1 MTSRA
6 FHEAMLMPPNRHKR
20 AIIPD
25 SLFPNIKKK
34 QLTQDMTLDPAGG
47 GGKEGEGEATF
58 QSMVNHCEGINTAR
72 YVFLP
77 SILKRPI
84 LSINSADT
92 MLPGNTAK
100 VPRKLTK

>member
-6 FHEAMLMPPNRHKR
+6 FHEAMLMPPNRHRR

-34 QLTQDMTLDPAGG
+34 QLTQEMTLDPAGG
-47 GGKEGEGEATF
+47 GGGGQRYSQWTITAKELWPL
-58 QSMVNHCEGINTAR
+58 VNI
-72 YVFLP
+72 FLP

-84 LSINSADT
+84 LSINRADT

-100 VPRKLTK
+100 VPRKLTKYIM